1 MREGNTVRV
10 RDYRYLEHLAC
21 GGWRSWVASG
31 TVGPGKGGGLDFAS
45 LSGARV
51 VDLSL
56 TVSERLPGTW
66 PGHMT
71 YAHHNWNWFAEVEG
85 PTGTTRSTAPYQTNF
100 FVIDEHCGT
109 HFDAPT
115 HFIPPPD
122 SGLDLAGP
130 LGDQT
135 GDRVPL
141 EELMGPAVVVDV
153 RFLADTGEPGISP
166 FITADHVREFE
177 DEYGS
182 LREGEVVLFRTGWD
196 RHYVEGEEGEKYMQ
210 GSLVTGEHP
219 GWPAPAP
226 ETAIYLHE
234 RGVKTI
240 GIDAPSIGSAHDGVP
255 VHQEGLSRGMRYVE
269 ILTNL
274 GELPVRGSFFVFM
287 PVKIASSS
295 GGPGRAMALLPEA

>member
-1 MREGNTVRV
+1 MPRDTSKGSEGGVV
-10 RDYRYLEHLAC
+10 
-21 GGWRSWVASG
+21 
-31 TVGPGKGGGLDFAS
+31 DFAS
-45 LSGARV
+45 LAGARV

-71 YAHHNWNWFAEVEG
+71 YAHHNWNWFAEVEA

-100 FVIDEHCGT
+100 VVMDEHCGT

-115 HFIPPPD
+115 HFVPPPD

-130 LGDQT
+130 LGEQT
-135 GDRVPL
+135 GDKVPL

-153 RFLADTGEPGISP
+153 RFLAEEGKPGISP
-166 FITADHVREFE
+166 FITAGHVEE
-177 DEYGS
+177 WEEENGS
-182 LREGEVVLFRTGWD
+182 LRASEVVLFRTGWD
-196 RHYVEGEEGEKYMQ
+196 RYYVEGEEGERYMH
-210 GSLVTGEHP
+210 GSLVTGEVP

-234 RGVKTI
+234 IGVKTI

-255 VHQEGLSRGMRYVE
+255 VHQEGLS
-269 ILTNL
+269 L
-274 GELPVRGSFFVFM
+274 GELPVRGAYFIFM
-287 PVKIASSS
+287 PVKIAGSS
-295 GGPGRAMALLPEA
+295 GGPGRAIALLPE

>member
-1 MREGNTVRV
+1 
-10 RDYRYLEHLAC
+10 
-21 GGWRSWVASG
+21 
-31 TVGPGKGGGLDFAS
+31 LDFAF

-71 YAHHNWNWFAEVEG
+71 YAHHNWNWFAEVDG
-85 PTGTTRSTAPYQTNF
+85 PTGTTRSKDPYQTNF

-115 HFIPPPD
+115 HFVPPPG
-122 SGLDLAGP
+122 SGLYLAGP

-135 GDRVPL
+135 GDKVPL
-141 EELMGPAVVVDV
+141 EDLMGPAAVVDV
-153 RFLADTGEPGISP
+153 RFLAGEGGPGISP
-166 FITADHVREFE
+166 FITPDHVRGWE
-177 DEYGS
+177 DEHGT
-182 LREGEVVLFRTGWD
+182 LRAGEVVLFRTGWD
-196 RHYVEGEEGEKYMQ
+196 RFYVEGEEGEKYMH

-226 ETAIYLHE
+226 ETAVYLHE
-234 RGVKTI
+234 IGVKTI

-255 VHQEGLSRGMRYVE
+255 VHQEGLGRGMRYVE

-274 GELPVRGSFFVFM
+274 GELPVRGAYFIFM
-287 PVKIASSS
+287 PVKIAESS
-295 GGPGRAMALLPEA
+295 GGPGRAMALVPE

>member
-1 MREGNTVRV
+1 
-10 RDYRYLEHLAC
+10 
-21 GGWRSWVASG
+21 
-31 TVGPGKGGGLDFAS
+31 LDFAS

-56 TVSERLPGTW
+56 TVSERLPCTW

-85 PTGTTRSTAPYQTNF
+85 PMGRTRSVAPYQTNCV
-100 FVIDEHCGT
+100 VIDEHCGT

-115 HFIPPPD
+115 HFVPPPD

-141 EELMGPAVVVDV
+141 EDLMGPAVVVDV
-153 RFLADTGEPGISP
+153 RFLADTGEPGVSP

-177 DEYGS
+177 EEHGS

-196 RHYVEGEEGEKYMQ
+196 RYFVEGDEGEKYMR

-274 GELPVRGSFFVFM
+274 GGLPVRGAYFIFM
-287 PVKIASSS
+287 PLKIADSS
-295 GGPGRAMALLPEA
+295 GGPGRAMALLQED